1 MVNCAWRGTQ
11 EYTMQ
16 QLYCREMGMRIG
28 KRHKT
33 EINTTHECTWLKSMA
48 KFQHDFLIVPFWT
61 KISSN
66 GFAWTSHTCASHVLW
81 CFEIILYQKATN
93 CTYMYN
99 GYIILMVVYV
109 CSQIYWMGTTIISS
123 LTPAIKGLNW
133 RSRGSMLNSIVRKR
147 LGCALL
153 SFKLPSLLNGL
164 EWCMRAQGVGTYHS
178 KLLPHG
184 SIRESFSVQV
194 FTCMESFIHMENLCC
209 LWCYVPLVWW
219 V

>member
-1 MVNCAWRGTQ
+1 MVSCAWWGTQ

-16 QLYCREMGMRIG
+16 QLYWWEMGMRMG

-33 EINTTHECTWLKSMA
+33 EINTTQECTWLYS
-48 KFQHDFLIVPFWT
+48 QWHNFLSAPFWT

-66 GFAWTSHTCASHVLW
+66 GFAW
-81 CFEIILYQKATN
+81 CFGIILYQKATN

-99 GYIILMVVYV
+99 GYIILMLVYV

-147 LGCALL
+147 LGCASL
-153 SFKLPSLLNGL
+153 SFKLLSLSNGL

-178 KLLPHG
+178 KLLSHW
-184 SIRESFSVQV
+184 SICGSFSVQV
-194 FTCMESFIHMENLCC
+194 FTCMESFIHMENLCY